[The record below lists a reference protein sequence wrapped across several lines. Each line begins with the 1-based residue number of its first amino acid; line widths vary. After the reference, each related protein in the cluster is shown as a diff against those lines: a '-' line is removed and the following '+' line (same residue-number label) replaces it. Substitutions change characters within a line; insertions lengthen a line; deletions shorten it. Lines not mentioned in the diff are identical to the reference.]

1 MEISNLRLANRIY
14 IGFIDQTH
22 KGFTDRARAVLKART
37 PFTDIKLVALGIPGG
52 KRALVFESSALS
64 EPCTHITY

>member
-14 IGFIDQTH
+14 VGFVDQTH

-37 PFTDIKLVALGIPGG
+37 PFADIKLVALSISGG
-52 KRALVFESSALS
+52 KRTEVRESNAPSK
-64 EPCTHITY
+64 PGTHITY